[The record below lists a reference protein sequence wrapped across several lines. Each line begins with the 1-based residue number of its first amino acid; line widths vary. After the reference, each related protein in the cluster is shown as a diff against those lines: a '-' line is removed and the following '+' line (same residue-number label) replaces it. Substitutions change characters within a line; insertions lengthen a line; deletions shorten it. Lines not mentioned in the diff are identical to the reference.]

1 MKIARIQIV
10 RLLLILGVLTWCG
23 VLFALLQLQ
32 FNLVHQMPAD
42 QPLLLA
48 RIALSLLMFLV
59 FLFFQVNIKASES
72 LDVLDLLW
80 KVFVT
85 GMLVTLI
92 LLFSVKVF
100 VPFLANH
107 GLGENPYFG
116 VFVYHVHYG
125 IMLIFLF
132 SCFVAWKR
140 LVLYQKNRKLLMLW
154 RAFEYLLFA
163 SLLLVFFDLQ
173 PFSALYDVVLGLLV
187 LVSLVLALNLK
198 WVPYLNF
205 RQKWISILLMA
216 LITVY
221 VVFILRVVFDGS
233 TSFQLS
239 PTLFA
244 NVTVIALFAFVAL
257 YALISILVTLFNL
270 PTSSVVD
277 QKFEEI
283 INFQRL
289 SQSRNTDH
297 GEQQVFQ
304 ILLES
309 SVKAVQASAAWLEI
323 QPQEGSR
330 EPQVLYYR
338 IGAGKREEIE
348 AKVDP
353 GKARKLLSSDPVK
366 NQKTNRYVANVQD
379 SVYKCILVFPLY
391 VQNRLLGSLTL
402 LKDVPDS
409 FTREMIEVLRT
420 YVNQASISI
429 ENHRLL
435 QEALENE
442 RYKEELKIAKRVQ
455 VSLIPEF
462 LEKNDDFDI
471 SAYTRAA
478 AEVGGDYYDTYRV
491 SPDKVALIIGDVSG
505 KGTSAAFHMS
515 QMKGIFQSL
524 VQIDLSARDFIIKA
538 NNALRNCLERTS
550 FITTSYFVIDRSTRT
565 MEFTRAGHCPT
576 LIYKA
581 GESRVHYLEDSG
593 LGLGILRD
601 EQFSQ
606 FVEVSR
612 MHYEAGDIL
621 LLYTDGITEAKNH
634 ANEEFGFARLKE
646 YLEQNAHRSVFEI
659 EAGLIDDLLDFCG
672 DHPPGDDITMLI
684 VKFK

>member
-1 MKIARIQIV
+1 MKISTPQII
-10 RLLLILGVLTWCG
+10 RTLIILGVITWSG
-23 VLFALLQLQ
+23 VLASLLLLQ
-32 FNLVHQMPAD
+32 FNMLHGLPLV
-42 QPLLLA
+42 QPVLLA
-48 RIALSLLMFLV
+48 RLLLSLLMLLV
-59 FLFFQVNIKASES
+59 FLFFQFNIKASES

-92 LLFSVKVF
+92 MLLSVKGI
-100 VPFLANH
+100 VPFLENH
-107 GLGENPYFG
+107 RVGENPYFG
-116 VFVYHVHYG
+116 VFLYHLHYG

-140 LVLYQKNRKLLMLW
+140 LILYQKSKKLLFTW
-154 RAFEYLLFA
+154 RSFEYLLFG
-163 SLLLVFFDLQ
+163 SLILVFLDIQ
-173 PFSALYDVVLGLLV
+173 PFSVVYDLVLGLLLV
-187 LVSLVLALNLK
+187 LALILALNLK
-198 WVPYLNF
+198 WIPYLNF
-205 RQKWISILLMA
+205 RQKWVSILLMA

-221 VVFILRVVFDGS
+221 IGFIVREVFVRNPYFELF
-233 TSFQLS
+233 

-244 NVTVIALFAFVAL
+244 NATVIALFGFVAIYSL
-257 YALISILVTLFNL
+257 VSILVTVFNL

-289 SQSRNTDH
+289 SQSRNSDK

-309 SVKAVQASAAWLEI
+309 SVKAVQANAAWLEI
-323 QPQEGSR
+323 QPQEAGSEQQILFHR
-330 EPQVLYYR
+330 ME
-338 IGAGKREEIE
+338 AGEKPAIE
-348 AKVDP
+348 AYIDP
-353 GKARKLLSSDPVK
+353 GKTKRLVSSDPVK
-366 NQKTNRYVANVQD
+366 NVKTNRFVVNLKHPH
-379 SVYKCILVFPLY
+379 YKCMLVFPLY
-391 VQNRLLGSLTL
+391 VQHRLLGSLAL

-429 ENHRLL
+429 ENHRLM

-442 RYKEELKIAKRVQ
+442 RYKEELEIAKRVQ

-462 LEKNDDFDI
+462 LEKNEDFDI

-478 AEVGGDYYDTYRV
+478 AEVGGDYYDTYRI
-491 SPDKVALIIGDVSG
+491 SNDKVAIIIGDVSG

-524 VQIDLSARDFIIKA
+524 VQLDLPARDFIIKA

-550 FITTSYFVIDRSTRT
+550 FITTSYFVIDRSTKM

-576 LIYKA
+576 LIYTADEKK
-581 GESRVHYLEDSG
+581 VHFLEDNG

-601 EQFSQ
+601 DQFSQ
-606 FVEVSR
+606 FVEVR
-612 MHYEAGDIL
+612 KMEYHAGDIL
-621 LLYTDGITEAKNH
+621 FLYTDGVTEAKN
-634 ANEEFGFARLKE
+634 AGNEEFGFARLKE
-646 YLEQNAHRSVFEI
+646 YLEQNANKSVHEI
-659 EAGLIDDLLDFCG
+659 EQGLIDALTAFCG
-672 DHPPGDDITMLI
+672 TQSMNDDVTMLI
-684 VKFK
+684 IKYK